1 MNIKKKMEN
10 IKKSQQQY
18 LEPKNAISQKKK
30 KKKLSLDDVSSI
42 LDPGGQKS
50 N

>member
-1 MNIKKKMEN
+1 MEN

-18 LEPKNAISQKKK
+18 LEPKHAISQKNKTK
-30 KKKLSLDDVSSI
+30 QKKLSLDDVSSI
-42 LDPGGQKS
+42 LYPGGQKS